1 MSVVIHKQKFLF
13 SANRS
18 SVTNQHEIRDRLRH
32 GLRDGPKEEL
42 GDSVGEQLSEALT
55 RGPQHAR
62 QNGDDARGPGDEDG
76 AAVDGRAGQ
85 AVQAVQAVQQEVGS
99 TKTTVSR
106 RALMRKLMK
115 MSPARFVMLS
125 KRA

>member
-1 MSVVIHKQKFLF
+1 MRQKKPQ
-13 SANRS
+13 
-18 SVTNQHEIRDRLRH
+18 QHEVRDRLRH

-42 GDSVGEQLSEALT
+42 GEQLSEGLT

-62 QNGDDARGPGDEDG
+62 QNGHDARGPGDEDG
-76 AAVDGRAGQ
+76 AAVDGLAG
-85 AVQAVQAVQQEVGS
+85 QAVQAVQQEVGS
-99 TKTTVSR
+99 TKATVSR